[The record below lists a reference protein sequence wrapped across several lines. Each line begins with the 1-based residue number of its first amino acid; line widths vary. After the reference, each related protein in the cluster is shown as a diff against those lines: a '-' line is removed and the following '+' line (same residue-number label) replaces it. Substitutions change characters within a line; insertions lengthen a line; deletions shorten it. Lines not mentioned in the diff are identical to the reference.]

1 MKDGGVLGV
10 SHNFWSGVIASVV
23 VVLFYILAA
32 VSRPGSS
39 DGSWR
44 GNPLAITAGVFGRA
58 SLSNLQVFY
67 FSLIVFWLLTYY
79 VVKEGMLIGLSPDIL
94 YLLGIGAAGTAGAK
108 VAAVTRKRLSFEN
121 WAWLKRKNWIS
132 QDIGRARRP
141 PQWTDLI
148 TSEEAFDVSKFQMLV
163 VSFIVGV
170 ALVAAGATGTETD
183 GLKNFTI
190 PPSLLGLLGLSQA
203 VNVGGKA
210 IGPATNA
217 DLNAQLNKL
226 RQLEQDFIAAVANEW
241 KKTSPAQADMTV
253 AIKAAPAEY
262 NAYMTTAKE
271 TAVMVQER
279 IGAAH
284 PTTNIAPD
292 LPTI

>member
-1 MKDGGVLGV
+1 MEGVLGV
-10 SHNFWSGVIASVV
+10 SHNFWSGVIASIV

-32 VSRPGSS
+32 VSRPRSS
-39 DGSWR
+39 EGGWR
-44 GNPLAITAGVFGRA
+44 ANPLAITRGVFGRA

-67 FSLIVFWLLTYY
+67 FSLIVFWVLTYY
-79 VVKEGMLIGLSPDIL
+79 VVKEGTLVGLSPHIL

-108 VAAVTRKRLSFEN
+108 VTAVTRKRLSSVN
-121 WAWLKRKNWIS
+121 LSWLIRKNWIS
-132 QDIGRARRP
+132 RDIGRARRP
-141 PQWTDLI
+141 PRWTDLI
-148 TSEEAFDVSKFQMLV
+148 TSEEEFDVYKFQMLV

-170 ALVAAGATGTETD
+170 ALMVAGASGTKL
-183 GLKNFTI
+183 GNFTI
-190 PPSLLGLLGLSQA
+190 PATLLGLLGLSQA

-217 DLNAQLNKL
+217 NLDTQLKNL
-226 RQLEQDFIAAVANEW
+226 RKLEQDFIAAVANVW
-241 KKTSPAQADMTV
+241 RTTTPAPADMAA

-262 NAYMTTAKE
+262 NAYLTTAKD

-279 IGAAH
+279 IGAAQ